1 MRLPSFVHQAIALP
15 TLACDAQYAPSA
27 SHART
32 LSQQRHIAWPNLATS
47 SPPRSEAV
55 PGPIAA
61 SFRPWP
67 CLDLSIP
74 SLAHAKE
81 GREPLAT
88 ATASPTHSRSLS
100 LPYAHTTP
108 TSLSLSLLQ
117 ISPEEDRKEERP
129 RSSPS
134 NPRRIQPTT
143 LARQSVSTAPR
154 SSPPQETSCLANRS
168 PKHDTNRCA
177 KPYLRAQLG
186 HTRALPYFS
195 LCGGRLRNAH
205 SGRLLERAVA
215 LVVWC
220 ACPFRSEGRVRI
232 GVFAGRLGAFA
243 STFCGCMLRI
253 KPMHAR
259 SAAR

>member
-108 TSLSLSLLQ
+108 TSLSLSLSCRYL
-117 ISPEEDRKEERP
+117 PRKTGRKRDP
-129 RSSPS
+129 AAAHPIPAASNRRHSHVSPS
-134 NPRRIQPTT
+134 PPRRDH
-143 LARQSVSTAPR
+143 RRRRKPR
-154 SSPPQETSCLANRS
+154 AWRTVHPNMT
-168 PKHDTNRCA
+168 
-177 KPYLRAQLG
+177 
-186 HTRALPYFS
+186 
-195 LCGGRLRNAH
+195 
-205 SGRLLERAVA
+205 
-215 LVVWC
+215 
-220 ACPFRSEGRVRI
+220 RI
-232 GVFAGRLGAFA
+232 G
-243 STFCGCMLRI
+243 
-253 KPMHAR
+253 AR
-259 SAAR
+259 NLTCAPS

>member
-32 LSQQRHIAWPNLATS
+32 LSQQRHIAWPNFATS

-61 SFRPWP
+61 SCRPWP

-81 GREPLAT
+81 GKEPLAT

-108 TSLSLSLLQ
+108 TSLSLSLSQ
-117 ISPEEDRKEERP
+117 ISREADRKEERP

-154 SSPPQETSCLANRS
+154 SSPAAGEP
-168 PKHDTNRCA
+168 
-177 KPYLRAQLG
+177 RAWRTV
-186 HTRALPYFS
+186 HPNVT
-195 LCGGRLRNAH
+195 
-205 SGRLLERAVA
+205 
-215 LVVWC
+215 
-220 ACPFRSEGRVRI
+220 RI
-232 GVFAGRLGAFA
+232 G
-243 STFCGCMLRI
+243 
-253 KPMHAR
+253 AR
-259 SAAR
+259 NLTCAPS

>member
-1 MRLPSFVHQAIALP
+1 MAESRDVIPTQKRSGAGTDRRLVSPLAVSRPQHPLTCPCERGKRTSRDGNGIAHTQPFPEPALCTHHP
-15 TLACDAQYAPSA
+15 NISLSLFLSRRYLARKTGRGRDPAEAHPIPAA
-27 SHART
+27 SNR
-32 LSQQRHIAWPNLATS
+32 RHSHVSP
-47 SPPRSEAV
+47 SPPR
-55 PGPIAA
+55 
-61 SFRPWP
+61 R
-67 CLDLSIP
+67 D
-74 SLAHAKE
+74 H
-81 GREPLAT
+81 
-88 ATASPTHSRSLS
+88 
-100 LPYAHTTP
+100 
-108 TSLSLSLLQ
+108 
-117 ISPEEDRKEERP
+117 
-129 RSSPS
+129 
-134 NPRRIQPTT
+134 RR
-143 LARQSVSTAPR
+143 RR
-154 SSPPQETSCLANRS
+154 RTSCLANRS
-168 PKHDTNRCA
+168 PKCDTNRCA

-186 HTRALPYFS
+186 HTRALPYSS

>member
-108 TSLSLSLLQ
+108 TSLSLSLAD
-117 ISPEEDRKEERP
+117 IP
-129 RSSPS
+129 RGRQEGRETPQ
-134 NPRRIQPTT
+134 QPI
-143 LARQSVSTAPR
+143 P
-154 SSPPQETSCLANRS
+154 SPPHPTDDTRTSVRL
-168 PKHDTNRCA
+168 H
-177 KPYLRAQLG
+177 RAAIIAAAG
-186 HTRALPYFS
+186 
-195 LCGGRLRNAH
+195 N
-205 SGRLLERAVA
+205 
-215 LVVWC
+215 LVPGE
-220 ACPFRSEGRVRI
+220 PF
-232 GVFAGRLGAFA
+232 
-243 STFCGCMLRI
+243 TQT
-253 KPMHAR
+253 
-259 SAAR
+259 

>member
-1 MRLPSFVHQAIALP
+1 MAESRDVIPTQKRSGAGTDRRLVS
-15 TLACDAQYAPSA
+15 
-27 SHART
+27 
-32 LSQQRHIAWPNLATS
+32 
-47 SPPRSEAV
+47 
-55 PGPIAA
+55 
-61 SFRPWP
+61 
-67 CLDLSIP
+67 
-74 SLAHAKE
+74 SLAVSRPQHPLTCP
-81 GREPLAT
+81 RERGKRT
-88 ATASPTHSRSLS
+88 SRDGNGI
-100 LPYAHTTP
+100 AHTQPFPEPALCTHHP
-108 TSLSLSLLQ
+108 NISLSLSQ
-117 ISPEEDRKEERP
+117 ISREEDRKEERP

-134 NPRRIQPTT
+134 HPRSVQPTT

-168 PKHDTNRCA
+168 PKRDTNRCA

-195 LCGGRLRNAH
+195 LCGGRLRNAR

-220 ACPFRSEGRVRI
+220 ACPFRREGRVRI
-232 GVFAGRLGAFA
+232 GVFAGRLGTSA

-253 KPMHAR
+253 KPMRAR